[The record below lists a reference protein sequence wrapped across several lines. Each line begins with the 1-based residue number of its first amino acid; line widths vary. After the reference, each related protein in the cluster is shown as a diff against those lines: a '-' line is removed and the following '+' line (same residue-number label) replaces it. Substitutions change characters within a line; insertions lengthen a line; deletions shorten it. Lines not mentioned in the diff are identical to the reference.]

1 MFSLYF
7 HCKVSN
13 DEMMF
18 TNVEIFINKT
28 FEKKSKFLYSAFK
41 RFGVARVRLVIRGFI
56 TKYRPM
62 GSYLLNLVNLASRG
76 IYFVC
81 GCWGLRSDL
90 VRLHSN
96 REERNRKKEKENLR
110 GDEGYSQNI
119 EQKGKKRD
127 LPNKLNGVL
136 SAHPLMIGG
145 WSVEHFLR
153 FQ

>member
-28 FEKKSKFLYSAFK
+28 FEKKNPNSYILHW
-41 RFGVARVRLVIRGFI
+41 FGVARVRLVIRGFI

-81 GCWGLRSDL
+81 GCCVGLSDGL
-90 VRLHSN
+90 VKSKGG
-96 REERNRKKEKENLR
+96 EKQKKKEKENLR

>member
-81 GCWGLRSDL
+81 GCCVGLSDGL
-90 VRLHSN
+90 VSR
-96 REERNRKKEKENLR
+96 REERNRKKRKREL
-110 GDEGYSQNI
+110 
-119 EQKGKKRD
+119 KGRWRLQSEHRAERKKKRD

-145 WSVEHFLR
+145 WSVELFLR

>member
-1 MFSLYF
+1 MWLLRRI
-7 HCKVSN
+7 
-13 DEMMF
+13 ERRIG
-18 TNVEIFINKT
+18 E
-28 FEKKSKFLYSAFK
+28 
-41 RFGVARVRLVIRGFI
+41 VALEGR
-56 TKYRPM
+56 
-62 GSYLLNLVNLASRG
+62 
-76 IYFVC
+76 
-81 GCWGLRSDL
+81 
-90 VRLHSN
+90 
-96 REERNRKKEKENLR
+96 RETEKKEKENLR